1 MNSFKLL
8 IVLLLLFSSN
18 LYANEKK
25 ELPIIKYGLVTYY
38 DVFSNFKDTKDSFAN
53 WLEQLGIK
61 KGAKLKTIMYDDI
74 DQLFSDYLDGKLDIV
89 SLNFNDYFLRR
100 EKIKKI
106 SNRYWSVS
114 YNDKNEYKYCLA
126 VRNDI
131 KFNSFN
137 DLKDKKIIMKEHENI
152 GRIWL
157 DYNTTKNL
165 NKDFTDLVDSIKYE
179 PKEST
184 SLLNVYF
191 KKEDIALIQKQTWE
205 VMLELNP
212 AIKHKIKLFKCSKMD
227 FLPFI
232 SFFSKKTDNI
242 KSEIFYNAILDRDDK
257 EMGNL
262 FELFDFN
269 KMYKLDKENIITVEK
284 FYEDYYNLKKKYK

>member
-1 MNSFKLL
+1 
-8 IVLLLLFSSN
+8 
-18 LYANEKK
+18 
-25 ELPIIKYGLVTYY
+25 
-38 DVFSNFKDTKDSFAN
+38 
-53 WLEQLGIK
+53 
-61 KGAKLKTIMYDDI
+61 MYDDI

-157 DYNTTKNL
+157 EYNTTKNL
-165 NKDFTDLVDSIKYE
+165 KKDFTDLVDSIKYE

-191 KKEDIALIQKQTWE
+191 KKR
-205 VMLELNP
+205 
-212 AIKHKIKLFKCSKMD
+212 
-227 FLPFI
+227 
-232 SFFSKKTDNI
+232 
-242 KSEIFYNAILDRDDK
+242 IL
-257 EMGNL
+257 L
-262 FELFDFN
+262 
-269 KMYKLDKENIITVEK
+269 
-284 FYEDYYNLKKKYK
+284 